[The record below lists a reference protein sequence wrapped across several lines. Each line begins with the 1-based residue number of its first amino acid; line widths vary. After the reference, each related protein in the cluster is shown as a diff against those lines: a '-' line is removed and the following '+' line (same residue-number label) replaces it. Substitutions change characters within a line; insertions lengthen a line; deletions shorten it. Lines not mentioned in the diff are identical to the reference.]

1 MSLADIRAEYGS
13 SERIGPRILL
23 EVRRAVNGLVKHYD
37 PVVYGG
43 VHRWKDGIDDL
54 IQDVTVDALIRGRQL
69 DYLVMVSRTIEDFRR
84 LLERQVRLQLARRR
98 QRTIIDNIL
107 DRCESILRKSPF
119 AATSYG
125 RKTTYRLEGRHAERR
140 EPTEVELRQAAR
152 RVFLVPR
159 ISFRVSERAP
169 IVYAQENLKI
179 LLRAIGESLACE
191 FSRSDI
197 DRILRLTLTD
207 LLPSFLYLDEGEG
220 DAGAEQVDV
229 AASAPSIEESI
240 MIREAA
246 EGILTR
252 LSEDEKLILARKLA
266 DVSDGDLAN
275 EMRISRPTLAKRKGR
290 VFEILESE
298 LKTLPNELHNLV
310 IETVGLR
317 LVEGDA
323 SD

>member
-13 SERIGPRILL
+13 SERIGPRILS
-23 EVRRAVNGLVKHYD
+23 EVRRVVNGLVTHYD
-37 PVVYGG
+37 PVIYGG
-43 VHRWKDGIDDL
+43 VHRWEDGIDDL

-84 LLERQVRLQLARRR
+84 LLQRQVRLQLARRR

-119 AATSYG
+119 VATSYG
-125 RKTTYRLEGRHAERR
+125 RKTAYRLGRRHAERR
-140 EPTEVELRQAAR
+140 EATEVELRQAAR

-159 ISFRVSERAP
+159 ISFRDSERAP

-191 FSRSDI
+191 FSRGDI
-197 DRILRLTLTD
+197 DKILRLTLTD
-207 LLPSFLYLDEGEG
+207 LLPSFLYLGEREA

-229 AASAPSIEESI
+229 AAGAPSIEESI

-252 LSEDEKLILARKLA
+252 LSDNEKLILARKLA

-323 SD
+323 SG